1 MSADPSEELGALL
14 KEVRSGGSFATRR
27 TAPTGDLVVEVTGVG
42 PLALPVSAAQGKQL
56 RLVARPALYG
66 HGNRTIL
73 DSDVRDT
80 WEIPRARVKIETR
93 RWNRTLRPMLDA
105 IRDDLGLAATARLT
119 AELHSMLLYEPGQ
132 FFAPHQDSEKRDEM
146 IGSLIVM
153 LPGVSK
159 GGALVVEHRGK
170 SSHFEGSRTAL
181 TFVAFYSDTRHEVRP
196 VESGR
201 RVVLTYNLMLAGN
214 RGSGNNR
221 DAAQAVASILRQHFS
236 SMPAARWRGD
246 HLATTPPDRLVFLL
260 DHSYSER
267 SLRWSSLKG
276 DDAARAAVLASG
288 AEACGCVLA
297 LAHAEVHETWDCYDD
312 DERRSRGRH
321 WSDWDDDENEDDDSP
336 ARGDD
341 DFELG
346 ELLDSTVAIRA
357 ATGAGV
363 VFHPTVT
370 SAELAESTSSDQLTP
385 YDTEYTGFMGN
396 WGNTMDRWYHRAAI
410 VIWPQA
416 RSFAVRAKGDPLGAI
431 EQLLATLKHEGEGDS
446 DADVSVLLRF
456 WRDAV
461 RSGDQ
466 RQLMPPAL
474 QLAAILGEQTQ
485 AATLLEPFSI
495 QAFASDDAS
504 ALVHLTQRHGVAW
517 IDTQMGRLVEDRRS
531 QTPADLPAF
540 EDWVA
545 QTLER
550 LCTDLCGQQLDADD
564 RHLGPHVAGPRVAA
578 SVVRSV
584 WTRLHESVVTTA
596 AIDSPSARV
605 VALCALGETM
615 LAVLRCA
622 DVTGETDPRRIFAAL
637 VTQGPNLVPLV
648 VRMVEVA
655 QALSPA
661 TLHQIGIADL
671 ARHCADTL
679 AADLDRPERAPDDW
693 SITEL
698 DAGTCC
704 ADCDILVAFLHDA
717 TRREMT
723 WPLAKPRR
731 QHLHRRID
739 RAELPVTHRTLRQG
753 SPQKLILTKT
763 ADVHRREEQRRQST
777 QHDLD
782 VVRKLLVSV
791 GQSDIGSDVAATRRA
806 RRASS

>member
-14 KEVRSGGSFATRR
+14 KDVRSGGSFATRR
-27 TAPTGDLVVEVTGVG
+27 TAPTGDLVLGVAGVG
-42 PLALPVSAAQGKQL
+42 PMALPVSAAQAKQL

-66 HGNRTIL
+66 HGERTIL
-73 DSDVRDT
+73 DTGVRDT
-80 WEIPRARVKIETR
+80 WEIPRARVKIDTR
-93 RWNRTLRPMLDA
+93 RWHRTLRPMLDA
-105 IRDDLGLAATARLT
+105 LRDDLGLAATARLT

-159 GGALVVEHRGK
+159 GGALVVEHRGT
-170 SSHFEGSRTAL
+170 SSRFEGSRTAL
-181 TFVAFYSDTRHEVRP
+181 TFVAFYSDTRHEVLP

-201 RVVLTYNLMLAGN
+201 RVVLTYNLMLAGKG
-214 RGSGNNR
+214 GSGNNK
-221 DAAQAVASILRQHFS
+221 DATHAVASMLKQHFS
-236 SMPAARWRGD
+236 SVPAARRRGD

-288 AEACGCVLA
+288 AEACGCVLT

-321 WSDWDDDENEDDDSP
+321 RSDWDDDENDDENDDGGP
-336 ARGDD
+336 PKGDD

-346 ELLDSTVAIRA
+346 ELLDSTVSIRA
-357 ATGAGV
+357 ATGSGV
-363 VFHPTVT
+363 VLHPTVT
-370 SAELAESTSSDQLTP
+370 SVELAESTSSDQLKP
-385 YDTEYTGFMGN
+385 YDTEYTGYMGN

-410 VIWPQA
+410 VIWPHA

-431 EQLLATLKHEGEGDS
+431 EQLLATLKHEGAGDS

-466 RQLMPPAL
+466 RPLMPLAL
-474 QLAAILGEQTQ
+474 QLAAILGEHAQ
-485 AATLLEPFSI
+485 AAMLLEPFSL
-495 QAFASDDAS
+495 QALTPNDAS
-504 ALVHLTQRHGVAW
+504 VLVQLTQRHGVAW
-517 IDTQMGRLVEDRRS
+517 IDTQIGQLLKDRGS
-531 QTPADLPAF
+531 QTPVGLPAF

-550 LCTDLCGQQLDADD
+550 LCADLCDGRLHADGGP
-564 RHLGPHVAGPRVAA
+564 LGRRVAG

-584 WTRLHESVVTTA
+584 WKRLHEVVITSA
-596 AIDSPSARV
+596 VIDSPSARIIS
-605 VALCALGETM
+605 LRELGESM

-622 DVTGETDPRRIFAAL
+622 DVAGETDPRRMFASL
-637 VTQGPNLVPLV
+637 VTEGPNLIPLV

-655 QALSPA
+655 QALPSA

-693 SITEL
+693 SITQL

-704 ADCDILVAFLHDA
+704 ADCDNLVDFLRDA

-731 QHLHRRID
+731 QHVHHRID

-753 SPQKLILTKT
+753 SPQKLILAKT
-763 ADVHRREEQRRQST
+763 ADVHGRDAQRRRAIR
-777 QHDLD
+777 HDLD

-791 GQSDIGSDVAATRRA
+791 DQSDVGSSVPATRRA